1 MAATQVARNPCRRRG
16 RDCRR
21 GPGWTSPR
29 GSRRSWLRLS
39 ARRGRMERHRSQP
52 HRICAHIGNM
62 LGWYGQMRVIA
73 RSTLSRFVE
82 RLSGHKD
89 RVAVKSALDSWYW
102 EVERARWRG
111 PADVK
116 SAYANASIVG
126 SERVVFNI
134 KGNSYKLVA
143 AIDYRRQIVF
153 IKWLGSH
160 REYDRIDVR
169 KVEYGH
175 QTYPQRK
182 GPRGST
188 AGN

>member
-1 MAATQVARNPCRRRG
+1 
-16 RDCRR
+16 
-21 GPGWTSPR
+21 
-29 GSRRSWLRLS
+29 
-39 ARRGRMERHRSQP
+39 
-52 HRICAHIGNM
+52 
-62 LGWYGQMRVIA
+62 MRVIA
-73 RSTLSRFVE
+73 RSTLSSFVE
-82 RLSGHKD
+82 TLSGRAD
-89 RVAVKSALDSWYW
+89 QAAAKSALDSWYW
-102 EVERARWRG
+102 ETIKAVWRS

-134 KGNSYKLVA
+134 KGNSYRLVA
-143 AIDYRRQIVF
+143 AIDYRRQVVF

-175 QTYPQRK
+175 QTYPKRK
-182 GPRGST
+182 GPRGGS